1 MTEKIE
7 TKIEFIGRCLSD
19 LLTEKEIIA
28 RYELLQRVYDCV
40 RKADFTAEEKEE
52 LKKALGKK
60 NVASGVFFNILSGEP
75 IFINLP
81 NLDSVMNIND
91 RMFHFVH
98 TGNYTDPDFALAF
111 KRYQDS
117 EGEIEKLVRQNLKDI
132 LVGFMAGAGYAIADD
147 SSGRITFAGP
157 EEKRLDFRIFP
168 SIQDVELVEGMEGS
182 VVIVPHGESPGP
194 FIAFFQEKGK
204 AADMAEI
211 KVWVANMEQGTID
224 PFIGYPKDLA
234 IYKQFND
241 PKMAMMV
248 KTNWGR
254 RME

>member
-1 MTEKIE
+1 MTEK
-7 TKIEFIGRCLSD
+7 KIELMGGCLSA

-81 NLDSVMNIND
+81 KLDSVMNIND

-98 TGNYTDPDFALAF
+98 TGNYADPDFALAY

-117 EGEIEKLVRQNLKDI
+117 EGEVEELVRLNLKD
-132 LVGFMAGAGYAIADD
+132 LLEEFMEGAGYAIADE
-147 SSGRITFAGP
+147 SSGKLTFAGP
-157 EEKRLDFRIFP
+157 DDKRLDFWIFP
-168 SIQDVELVEGMEGS
+168 TIQGVELVEGMEGS
-182 VVIVPHGESPGP
+182 VVIVPHAESPGP

-204 AADMAEI
+204 EADLAEI

-234 IYKQFND
+234 IYKQFNN
-241 PKMAMMV
+241 PRMAMMV

>member
-1 MTEKIE
+1 MTEK
-7 TKIEFIGRCLSD
+7 KIEFIGSCLSD

-40 RKADFTAEEKEE
+40 RRADLSPEEKVE
-52 LKKALGKK
+52 LKKTLGKK
-60 NVASGVFFNILSGEP
+60 NVASGIFFNLLSGEP

-81 NLDSVMNIND
+81 KLDSVMKIND

-98 TGNYTDPDFALAF
+98 TGNYADSDFAQAF
-111 KRYQDS
+111 NQFKDS
-117 EGEIEKLVRQNLKDI
+117 EKEIEELVRLNLKD
-132 LVGFMAGAGYAIADD
+132 LVAEFMAGAGYAVADGF
-147 SSGRITFAGP
+147 SGSGKLTFAGP
-157 EEKRLDFRIFP
+157 EGKRLDFWIFS
-168 SIQDVELVEGMEGS
+168 SIEDVELVEGMGGS
-182 VVIVPHGESPGP
+182 VVIVPHAESPGP
-194 FIAFFQEKGK
+194 FIAFFRERGK
-204 AADMAEI
+204 EAELAEI

-234 IYKQFND
+234 IYKQFNN
-241 PKMAMMV
+241 PRMAMMV

>member
-1 MTEKIE
+1 MTAK
-7 TKIEFIGRCLSD
+7 KIEFIGTCLSG

-40 RKADFTAEEKEE
+40 RRADLSPGEKEE
-52 LKKALGKK
+52 LVKTLGKK
-60 NVASGVFFNILSGEP
+60 NVASGIFYNLLSGEP

-81 NLDSVMNIND
+81 KLDSVMKINE
-91 RMFHFVH
+91 RTFHFVH
-98 TGNYTDPDFALAF
+98 TGCYADPDFARAFNQFKESEKEVEELA
-111 KRYQDS
+111 
-117 EGEIEKLVRQNLKDI
+117 KLNLRD
-132 LVGFMAGAGYAIADD
+132 LLTEFMAKAGYAVADG
-147 SSGRITFAGP
+147 STGSGKLTFVGSG
-157 EEKRLDFRIFP
+157 EKRLDFWIFP
-168 SIQDVELVEGMEGS
+168 SIQDAELVKGMEGS
-182 VVIVPHGESPGP
+182 VVIVPHAESPGP

-204 AADMAEI
+204 EAELAEI

-234 IYKQFND
+234 IYKQFNN
-241 PKMAMMV
+241 PRMAMMV

>member
-1 MTEKIE
+1 MTEKN
-7 TKIEFIGRCLSD
+7 IEFVGGCLSA

-40 RKADFTAEEKEE
+40 RRANLSAEENDE
-52 LKKALGKK
+52 LKKALGKN
-60 NVASGVFFNILSGEP
+60 NVASGIFFNILSGEP

-81 NLDSVMNIND
+81 KLDSVMNIND

-98 TGNYTDPDFALAF
+98 TGNYADPDFKMAF

-117 EGEIEKLVRQNLKDI
+117 KKEVEELVSLNLKD
-132 LVGFMAGAGYAIADD
+132 LLMEFMEGAGYAIADE
-147 SSGRITFAGP
+147 SSGRLVFAGP
-157 EEKRLDFRIFP
+157 GDKRLDFRIFP
-168 SIQDVELVEGMEGS
+168 SIQEVELVEGMEGS
-182 VVIVPHGESPGP
+182 VVIVPHAESPEP
-194 FIAFFQEKGK
+194 FIAFFRERGK
-204 AADMAEI
+204 DAEMAEI

-234 IYKQFND
+234 IYKQFNN
-241 PKMAMMV
+241 PRMAMMV

>member
-1 MTEKIE
+1 MTEK
-7 TKIEFIGRCLSD
+7 KIEFIGSCLSD

-40 RKADFTAEEKEE
+40 RRADLSPEEKVE
-52 LKKALGKK
+52 LKKTLGKK
-60 NVASGVFFNILSGEP
+60 NVASGIFFNLLSGEP

-81 NLDSVMNIND
+81 KLDSVIKIND

-98 TGNYTDPDFALAF
+98 TGNYADPDFARAF
-111 KRYQDS
+111 NQFKDS
-117 EGEIEKLVRQNLKDI
+117 EKEIEELVRLNLKD
-132 LVGFMAGAGYAIADD
+132 LVAEFMAGAGYAVADG
-147 SSGRITFAGP
+147 SSGSGMLTFAGP
-157 EEKRLDFRIFP
+157 EGKRLDFWIFS
-168 SIQDVELVEGMEGS
+168 SIEDVELVEGMGGS
-182 VVIVPHGESPGP
+182 VVIVPHAESPGP
-194 FIAFFQEKGK
+194 FIAFFRERGK
-204 AADMAEI
+204 EAELAEI

-234 IYKQFND
+234 IYKQFNN
-241 PKMAMMV
+241 PRMAMMV

>member
-1 MTEKIE
+1 MTEK
-7 TKIEFIGRCLSD
+7 KIELMGGCLSA

-81 NLDSVMNIND
+81 KLDSVMNIND

-98 TGNYTDPDFALAF
+98 TGNYADPDFALAY

-117 EGEIEKLVRQNLKDI
+117 EGEVEELVRLNLKD
-132 LVGFMAGAGYAIADD
+132 LLEEFMEGAGYAIADE
-147 SSGRITFAGP
+147 SSGKLTFAGP
-157 EEKRLDFRIFP
+157 DDKRLDFRVFP
-168 SIQDVELVEGMEGS
+168 TIQGVELVEGMEGS
-182 VVIVPHGESPGP
+182 VVIVPHAESPGP

-204 AADMAEI
+204 EAELAEI

-234 IYKQFND
+234 IYKQFNN
-241 PKMAMMV
+241 PRMAMMV

>member
-7 TKIEFIGRCLSD
+7 KKVEFMGGCLAA
-19 LLTEKEIIA
+19 LLAEKEIIA

-40 RKADFTAEEKEE
+40 RKADLSPEEKEE

-60 NVASGVFFNILSGEP
+60 NVASGVFFNILSGDP
-75 IFINLP
+75 IFKSLP
-81 NLDSVMNIND
+81 KLDSVMKIND

-98 TGNYTDPDFALAF
+98 TGNYADPDFALAF
-111 KRYQDS
+111 KRYRDS
-117 EGEIEKLVRQNLKDI
+117 EKEVRELVRLNLKDL
-132 LVGFMAGAGYAIADD
+132 LVEFMEGAGYAIADG
-147 SSGRITFAGP
+147 SSGRLAFAGP
-157 EEKRLDFRIFP
+157 EDRRLDFRVFP
-168 SIQDVELVEGMEGS
+168 SIQEVELVEGMEGS
-182 VVIVPHGESPGP
+182 IVIVPHSESPGP
-194 FIAFFQEKGK
+194 FVAFFREKGK
-204 AADMAEI
+204 EAELAEI

-234 IYKQFND
+234 IYKQFNN
-241 PKMAMMV
+241 PRMAMMV